1 MLASKEETV
10 AKGYW
15 ICFYQS
21 IENPAAVDE
30 YAKIAG
36 PAIQAAGGH
45 FLTRGV
51 PSKTYEAGKALRAV
65 VIEFPSVQAAVS
77 TFEGEAYQAAL
88 RALNGGAHRDIRI
101 VEAEA

>member
-21 IENPAAVDE
+21 IENPAAVAE
-30 YAKIAG
+30 YAKLAG
-36 PAIQAAGGH
+36 PAIQAGGGH
-45 FLTRGV
+45 FLSRGM
-51 PSKTYEAGKALRAV
+51 PAKTYEAGKAQRTV
-65 VIEFPSVQAAVS
+65 VIEFPSVQAAVA

-88 RALNGGAHRDIRI
+88 RSLSGGAQRDIRI
-101 VEAEA
+101 VEGVA